1 MVREVLRQLEAEGLV
16 QMIPGHGPAVAK
28 PDLGR
33 TDEIYELR
41 ALLEGIAAKACA
53 TSATDDQIALL
64 DTALTKLL
72 EAWASGVPAEVM
84 RATASF
90 YEVLFEAADKRIA
103 WEIVTGLNVRINQL
117 RSMTILSQNR
127 REPAIAEMHAIM
139 NAIRS
144 RKPEAAEA
152 AARRHV
158 ESAWQIARDALRLG
172 TV

>member
-1 MVREVLRQLEAEGLV
+1 
-16 QMIPGHGPAVAK
+16 
-28 PDLGR
+28 
-33 TDEIYELR
+33 
-41 ALLEGIAAKACA
+41 
-53 TSATDDQIALL
+53 
-64 DTALTKLL
+64 
-72 EAWASGVPAEVM
+72 VPAEVM